1 MYLTF
6 PNMKLLS
13 KFIIT
18 VLLCMVSIMGYSQA
32 DTQFWFAAPD
42 LQQAHGDRP
51 IFLRMAAS
59 KLAATVTISIPANP
73 GFSPI
78 SIAIA
83 ANSSQSVDL
92 TSYIGI
98 IENGLPNTVYQ
109 KGLLITSTVP
119 ISCYYDVANG
129 YNGDMYALKGKNALG
144 KKFTIPLQMDFNNR
158 TATNASYTTDFII
171 VATEDN
177 TSITISPKNNL
188 IGRAGPFTIVLN
200 RGETY
205 VCSSASNLGSLKP
218 GGTTVTSN
226 KPIAISTKDDSIAL
240 PGQSCSDTAGDQL
253 LPDDLAGNEFIVV
266 KGYLNITPDHYYVY
280 ATSNATTIKI
290 NGNNVGTIN
299 AGEYYTGKLT
309 DVSCYIESDKPTHVF
324 HITGFGCE
332 VGGAVIPPIRCTGS
346 TSVNVTRATATEGF
360 FLNVI
365 APTDIINAFKLNGS
379 QALIDPSIFQAIPGS

>member
-1 MYLTF
+1 
-6 PNMKLLS
+6 MKLPG
-13 KFIIT
+13 KFILT
-18 VLLCMVSIMGYSQA
+18 VLLCIGSIRGYSQA

-42 LQQAHGDRP
+42 LQVAHGERP

-92 TSYIGI
+92 TPFIGI
-98 IENGLPNTVYQ
+98 IENGLPNTVY
-109 KGLLITSTVP
+109 KNGLLITATVP
-119 ISCYYDVANG
+119 IACYYDIAHNN
-129 YNGDMYALKGKNALG
+129 NGDMYALKGKNALG

-158 TATNASYTTDFII
+158 TATNTTYTTDFII

-177 TSITISPKNNL
+177 TSITISPKNAL
-188 IGRAGPFTIVLN
+188 IGRVGPFTIVLN

-240 PGQSCSDTAGDQL
+240 PGQSCSDTAGDQ
-253 LPDDLAGNEFIVV
+253 
-266 KGYLNITPDHYYVY
+266 
-280 ATSNATTIKI
+280 
-290 NGNNVGTIN
+290 
-299 AGEYYTGKLT
+299 
-309 DVSCYIESDKPTHVF
+309 
-324 HITGFGCE
+324 
-332 VGGAVIPPIRCTGS
+332 
-346 TSVNVTRATATEGF
+346 
-360 FLNVI
+360 
-365 APTDIINAFKLNGS
+365 
-379 QALIDPSIFQAIPGS
+379 